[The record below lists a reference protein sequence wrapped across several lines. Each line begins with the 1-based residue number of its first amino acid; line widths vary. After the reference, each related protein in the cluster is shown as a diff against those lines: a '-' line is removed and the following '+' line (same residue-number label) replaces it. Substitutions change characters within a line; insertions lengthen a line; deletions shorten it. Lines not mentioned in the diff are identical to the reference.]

1 MKALRSRRLACIL
14 AAVLALILVWVAAAA
29 AAEKRPKNVIVMIV
43 DGTGSEQYTLTRW
56 YKGAPL
62 SFDGILVGAV
72 KTWIAD
78 SVVADSAPT
87 ATAYATGFRTSDK
100 FISVGPKKGTLPLMP
115 EPSAEM
121 QYRPLATVLEG
132 ARLKGMA
139 TGIVA
144 TSRVTHA
151 TPAAYI
157 AHVPNRDMENEIM
170 EQAVYQ
176 NIDVVFGGGRR
187 HLLPAAEKGRR
198 TDGENLLPVLASMGY
213 QVVGTRE
220 EMMKIKKGKVFGM
233 FAASHMQA
241 EIDRTEF
248 APAEPTLEEMT
259 AKAIELLSLS
269 PKGFFLMVEASQVDW
284 ACHANDP
291 AHLLSDMTQHDRAV
305 KVALDFAKK
314 DGKTLVLALSDH
326 DTGGMRIG
334 NYATSKTYSQMKLEQ
349 LAQPVKQDALLD
361 PLKKMKLSADGMWR
375 KMGSEVTPEKLK
387 AVVKIYWGLDITDD
401 DANRIIEISKQY
413 KDEPYYGIGE
423 VLSARY
429 TVIGW
434 TSHGHTGGDV
444 PLFAFGPGSPRGLL
458 DGPEIGIVTAK
469 ALGLDMKGLNSRL
482 FVEAASAFKDGQVT
496 VDMTDRENPA
506 VVVTQG
512 AKTAK
517 LPVNKN
523 LLILDGKTIPLEGV
537 VVYAPDTKKAYI
549 PLQAV
554 NLIKGEK
561 RALPKISQN

>member
-1 MKALRSRRLACIL
+1 MLAV
-14 AAVLALILVWVAAAA
+14 VLALSLAWAAAAA
-29 AAEKRPKNVIVMIV
+29 AAEKKPKNVIVMIA
-43 DGTGSEQYTLTRW
+43 DGCGSEQYTLARW

-78 SVVADSAPT
+78 SVIADSAPT
-87 ATAYATGFRTSDK
+87 ASAYATGFRTSDK

-115 EPSAEM
+115 EPAEEM

-132 ARLKGMA
+132 ARLEGMA

-157 AHVPNRDMENEIM
+157 AHVPNREMENEIM

-176 NIDVVFGGGRR
+176 GIDVVFGGGRR

-198 TDGENLLPVLASMGY
+198 ADGENLVSVLRERGY
-213 QVVGTRE
+213 QVAANRE
-220 EMMKIKKGKVFGM
+220 EMMKIKKGKAYGM
-233 FAASHMQA
+233 FASSHMQA
-241 EIDRTEF
+241 EIDRAEF
-248 APAEPTLEEMT
+248 APAEPSLEEMT
-259 AKAIELLSLS
+259 LKALELLSQS
-269 PKGFFLMVEASQVDW
+269 PKGFFLMVEASQIDW

-305 KVALDFAKK
+305 KAALDFAKR
-314 DGKTLVLALSDH
+314 DGSTLVIALSDH

-334 NYATSKTYSQMKLEQ
+334 NYATSKTYSQIKLEQ
-349 LAQPVKQDALLD
+349 LAAPVKQDALLD

-375 KMGSEVTPEKLK
+375 KMGKEVDPGKLK
-387 AVVKIYWGLDITDD
+387 AVVKTYWGMDINDE
-401 DANRIIEISKQY
+401 DAARIIEIGKQY
-413 KDEPYYGIGE
+413 KDEPYYGVGE

-429 TVIGW
+429 TTIGW
-434 TSHGHTGGDV
+434 SSHGHTGGDV
-444 PLFAFGPGSPRGLL
+444 PLYAYGPGSPKGLL
-458 DGPEIGIVTAK
+458 DGPEIGLVTAK
-469 ALGLDMKGLNSRL
+469 ALGLDLGNLNSRL
-482 FVEAASAFKDGQVT
+482 FVEASSAFRDGRVS
-496 VDMTDRENPA
+496 VDMSDRENP
-506 VVVTQG
+506 VVVIERG

-523 LLILDGKTIPLEGV
+523 LLLMDGKTIPLEGV

-554 NLIKGEK
+554 HLITGANKP
-561 RALPKISQN
+561 LPKITMD

>member
-1 MKALRSRRLACIL
+1 
-14 AAVLALILVWVAAAA
+14 
-29 AAEKRPKNVIVMIV
+29 
-43 DGTGSEQYTLTRW
+43 
-56 YKGAPL
+56 
-62 SFDGILVGAV
+62 V

-78 SVVADSAPT
+78 SVIADSAPT
-87 ATAYATGFRTSDK
+87 ASAYATGFRTSDK

-115 EPSAEM
+115 EPAEEM

-132 ARLKGMA
+132 ARLEGMA

-157 AHVPNRDMENEIM
+157 AHVPNREMENEIM

-176 NIDVVFGGGRR
+176 GIDVVFGGGRR

-198 TDGENLLPVLASMGY
+198 ADGENLVSVLRERGY
-213 QVVGTRE
+213 QVAADRE
-220 EMMKIKKGKVFGM
+220 EMMKIKKGKAYGM
-233 FAASHMQA
+233 FASSHMQA
-241 EIDRTEF
+241 EIDRAEF

-259 AKAIELLSLS
+259 LKALELLSLS
-269 PKGFFLMVEASQVDW
+269 PKGFFLMVEASQIDW

-291 AHLLSDMTQHDRAV
+291 AHLLSDMSQHDRAV
-305 KVALDFAKK
+305 KAALDFAKK
-314 DGKTLVLALSDH
+314 DGSTLVIALSDH

-334 NYATSKTYSQMKLEQ
+334 NYATSKTYSQIKLEQ
-349 LAQPVKQDALLD
+349 LAAPVKQDALLD

-375 KMGSEVTPEKLK
+375 KMGKEVDPGKLK
-387 AVVKIYWGLDITDD
+387 AVVKTYWGMDITDE
-401 DANRIIEISKQY
+401 DAARIIEIGKQY
-413 KDEPYYGIGE
+413 KDEPYYGVGE

-429 TVIGW
+429 TTIGW
-434 TSHGHTGGDV
+434 SSHGHTGGDV
-444 PLFAFGPGSPRGLL
+444 PLYAYGPGSPKGLL
-458 DGPEIGIVTAK
+458 DGPEIGLVTAK
-469 ALGLDMKGLNSRL
+469 ALGLDLGNLNKRL
-482 FVEAASAFKDGQVT
+482 FVEAASAFEGGRVE
-496 VDMTDRENPA
+496 VDMSDRENP
-506 VVVTQG
+506 VVVIERG

-523 LLILDGKTIPLEGV
+523 LLLMDGKTIPLEGV

-554 NLIKGEK
+554 HLITGANKP
-561 RALPKISQN
+561 LPKITMD